1 MVTDLMSQVSSA
13 IEKVSGC
20 VADDDDCISLKDAT
34 SIAFRVARWTPR
46 SSLPAEWI
54 AAIRL
59 DEHNGHVLDYL
70 LLPPTGKVSRL
81 VRFSENARIG
91 RAIKRFATAR
101 ALIRAIV
108 Y

>member
-1 MVTDLMSQVSSA
+1 M
-13 IEKVSGC
+13 
-20 VADDDDCISLKDAT
+20 
-34 SIAFRVARWTPR
+34 
-46 SSLPAEWI
+46 PAEWI

-91 RAIKRFATAR
+91 RAIKRFATAK